1 MTINE
6 QDRFNNFIEE
16 GECYEPK
23 EQFYQWLLDS
33 TQIKEKL
40 ESVDKLWQCTQANA
54 SAETYAKLTRFLATV
69 EAKDIKVMP
78 KPNRWRK
85 PILIASSIAAT
96 ILILIV
102 SINRLGISSPDP
114 IEYGL
119 NETVASFG
127 EIEKITLADG
137 TRVTLNSGS
146 SIFYPQEFNGSK
158 RIVYLVGE
166 AFFEVAKD
174 ESKPFLVKS
183 NNQEVTVL
191 GTKFN
196 INSYPDIS
204 EIKTTLLEG
213 SVAVKYSNKDDMYI
227 LEPGEQIYYS
237 KTEGNITVN
246 EVDTDDELLWMKGR
260 IKLKDV
266 TIGEILAA
274 MEKRYNVSFQ
284 YNSTNL
290 KQDKYN
296 ITFRAETDLEAAL
309 SIVNHLVGPFTYKMI
324 NPQSCQIK
332 FY

>member
-1 MTINE
+1 MGKNE
-6 QDRFNNFIEE
+6 QDRFNSFIEE
-16 GECYEPK
+16 NEYYEPK
-23 EQFYQWLLDS
+23 EQFYRWLLDS
-33 TQIKEKL
+33 TQRKEKL
-40 ESVDKLWQCTQANA
+40 ESLDKLWQCTQGKANDQ
-54 SAETYAKLTRFLATV
+54 TYAKLTRFLATV
-69 EAKDIKVMP
+69 DNKENKAIP
-78 KPNRWRK
+78 KENKWRRQ
-85 PILIASSIAAT
+85 ILIASSIAAT

-102 SINRLGISSPDP
+102 SINKLGFSSPEP
-114 IEYGL
+114 IEYTL

-146 SIFYPQEFNGSK
+146 SIFYPKEFNGSK

-183 NNQEVTVL
+183 NQQEVTVL

-213 SVAVKYSNKDDMYI
+213 SVAVKYTNKDDMYI

-246 EVDTDDELLWMKGR
+246 EVDTDDQLLWMKGR

-309 SIVNHLVGPFTYKMI
+309 SIVNHLAGPFTYNMI